1 MLRLKINLILLLC
14 VTAVQLQAQTAGYK
28 YKRPLSR
35 INKTWQVSKL
45 PDELLAHTQQGFED
59 LRIFGIKG
67 MDTIEVP
74 YLLKQRSDL
83 VTLKEFPFAQIN
95 ESSGDGGHY
104 FTFQSP
110 ETNASVI
117 NQIRLDFKQDNFD
130 WKVLL
135 EGSNDNRSWFTILRN
150 YRILSIK
157 NSNTDYQ
164 FTTLN
169 FPDSKYQYYRIS
181 LQSPEKPDLRSAKIA
196 RADTVKGVHHT
207 VDPRAMEMKNNRQT
221 KETTIDLALN
231 GLVPVSM
238 LEIQVKNTFDFYRNF
253 RIEYATDSVQ
263 TDKGMQYNYTNL
275 YSGILTSLEKTEF
288 SFSNTIAARLRIVI
302 ENNDNTP
309 LQIAQVLLKGNTFEL
324 TARFDDFSYNYS
336 LYYGNA
342 NVSSP
347 NYEITRFEDRIP
359 SISDTILIGVEQNN
373 PHYTVKTSKPIFE
386 NKIWLWALITIIMII
401 LGGFSYKMLKS

>member
-35 INKTWQVSKL
+35 TNKTWQVSKL
-45 PDELLAHTQQGFED
+45 PVELLSQAQQDFGD

-67 MDTIEVP
+67 KDTIEVP
-74 YLLKQRSDL
+74 YLLRQRSDQ

-117 NQIRLDFKQDNFD
+117 NQIKLEFKQDNFD

-135 EGSNDNRSWFTILRN
+135 EGSNDDRSWFTISRN

-157 NSNTDYQ
+157 NTGTDYQ

-196 RADTVKGVHHT
+196 RADTVKGVYHT
-207 VDPRAMEMKNNRQT
+207 VKPRAMEIKNDRET
-221 KETTIDLALN
+221 KETIINLDLN
-231 GLVPVSM
+231 GLVPVS
-238 LEIQVKNTFDFYRNF
+238 LVRIQVNSTFDFYRNF

-288 SFSNTIAARLRIVI
+288 SFSNTIAARLRVVI
-302 ENNDNTP
+302 ENNDNAP
-309 LQIAQVLLKGNTFEL
+309 LQIGQVLLKGNTFEL
-324 TARFDDFSYNYS
+324 TARFDYFSYNYS

-347 NYEITRFEDRIP
+347 NYEITKFEDKIP
-359 SISDTILIGVEQNN
+359 SILDTADVGNEQNN
-373 PHYTVKTSKPIFE
+373 PSYTVKTSKPLFE
-386 NKIWLWALITIIMII
+386 NKIWLWALMTIIMII